1 MVKTQSIYEKAAVD
15 DGFRLLVMRRWPRGI
30 AKGQVDGWDKELAP
44 SLSLLE
50 EWRAERLSW
59 DEFARRYR
67 DEMSSR
73 GAAIAELAR
82 RAQEGN
88 VALLCG
94 CRDEARCHRSL
105 LTDLMEGARLA
116 G

>member
-1 MVKTQSIYEKAAVD
+1 MVKTKSVYANAAAE
-15 DGFRLLVMRRWPRGI
+15 DGLRLLVMRRWPRGI
-30 AKGQVDGWDKELAP
+30 ATGQVDGWDKELAP
-44 SLSLLE
+44 SLALLE

-67 DEMSSR
+67 DEMSSKA
-73 GAAIAELAR
+73 AAIVELAR

-88 VALLCG
+88 VTLLCG

-105 LTDLMEGARLA
+105 LKELVERA
-116 G
+116 